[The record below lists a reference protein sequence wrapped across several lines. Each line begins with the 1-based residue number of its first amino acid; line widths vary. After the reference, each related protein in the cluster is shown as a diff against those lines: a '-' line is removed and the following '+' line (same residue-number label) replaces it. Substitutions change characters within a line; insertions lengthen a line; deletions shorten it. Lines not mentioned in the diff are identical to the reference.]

1 MDSLDW
7 QDLGAQEIYRRVT
20 ADIHGGDI
28 VLFHNNGLHTAEA
41 LPLILECFK
50 QKGLRAVSVSELLPE
65 GDTFV
70 DSNGVQHC
78 K

>member
-1 MDSLDW
+1 MPGCPA
-7 QDLGAQEIYRRVT
+7 GAAALIPEDAGESHGRRP
-20 ADIHGGDI
+20 
-28 VLFHNNGLHTAEA
+28 EA